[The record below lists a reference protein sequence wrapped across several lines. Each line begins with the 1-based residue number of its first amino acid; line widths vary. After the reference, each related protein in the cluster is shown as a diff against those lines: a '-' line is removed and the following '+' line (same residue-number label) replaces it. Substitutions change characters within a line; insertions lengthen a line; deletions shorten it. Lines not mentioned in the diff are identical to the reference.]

1 MNDDQDAVF
10 AFLAEPAAHGLSE
23 PVRRIDTNAAAVF
36 LAGPDVYKV
45 KRAVRFPFMDLSTL
59 EKRRAVCEAEIA
71 VNRPYAPALYRGVVP
86 VTRAPD
92 GGLNLGGDGTPVEWA
107 VHLARFDEA
116 MTLDHV
122 AERGELTPA

>member
-10 AFLAEPAAHGLSE
+10 AFLGEPATHGLSE

-59 EKRRAVCEAEIA
+59 EKRRAVCEADIA
-71 VNRPYAPALYRGVVP
+71 ASSR
-86 VTRAPD
+86 
-92 GGLNLGGDGTPVEWA
+92 
-107 VHLARFDEA
+107 
-116 MTLDHV
+116 
-122 AERGELTPA
+122 